1 MNEQEKELETNN
13 INKPDK
19 PKRKLFN
26 GLLTNLK
33 KIKHLDII
41 LTVLFIAIILLIYF
55 STFFNTKPTIDKNST
70 DNSKT
75 YSATTSLERYTER
88 CEAKLV
94 ETLSA
99 IKEAGEVSVLL
110 TFNKGIETVIAY
122 TTETET
128 SSNGNVTE
136 VKSPVLITNNGKTET
151 VVLQEIM
158 PMPVSIVVVATGAN
172 NTNVKLEILRAV
184 QAMFALPTS
193 SIEIFAGN

>member
-1 MNEQEKELETNN
+1 MNEVESNLE
-13 INKPDK
+13 INKSDK
-19 PKRKLFN
+19 PKRKIFN
-26 GLLTNLK
+26 GLISNLK

-55 STFFNTKPTIDKNST
+55 STFFNTNKTPDKNST
-70 DNSKT
+70 QNNKT
-75 YSATTSLERYTER
+75 YSATTSMEVYTSRLES
-88 CEAKLV
+88 KLV

-99 IKEAGEVSVLL
+99 IKGAGNISVLL

-122 TTETET
+122 TTETKT
-128 SSNGNVTE
+128 SADGTVTE

-158 PMPVSIVVVATGAN
+158 PTPVSIVIVATGAN

-184 QAMFALPTS
+184 QAMFALPSS

>member
-99 IKEAGEVSVLL
+99 IKGAGEVSVLL

>member
-1 MNEQEKELETNN
+1 MNEVEAKTEP
-13 INKPDK
+13 IKMDK
-19 PKRKLFN
+19 PKRKIFA
-26 GLLTNLK
+26 GLITNFK

-55 STFFNTKPTIDKNST
+55 STFFNTNSTSDKNST
-70 DNSKT
+70 QNNKT
-75 YSATTSLERYTER
+75 YSATTSLDDYTNKLET
-88 CEAKLV
+88 KLV

-99 IKEAGEVSVLL
+99 IKGAGNVSVLL

-128 SSNGNVTE
+128 AKDGNVTE
-136 VKSPVLITNNGKTET
+136 IKSPVLITNNGKTET

-158 PMPVSIVVVATGAN
+158 PTPVSIVVVSTGAN
-172 NTNVKLEILRAV
+172 NTNVKLEILRAI
-184 QAMFALPTS
+184 QTMFALPTS